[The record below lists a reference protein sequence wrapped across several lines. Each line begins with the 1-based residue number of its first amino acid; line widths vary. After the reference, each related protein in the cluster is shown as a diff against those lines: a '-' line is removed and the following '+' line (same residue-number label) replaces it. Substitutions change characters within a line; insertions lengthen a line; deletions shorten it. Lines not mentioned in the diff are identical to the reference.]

1 MAKEAPPAAPPAAK
15 KTEKKQLTEVQKLK
29 LFNVHLNQRIS
40 QLESEKLTQMQTIVA
55 LQKQVQ
61 ESKAAATNSNAAAV
75 YKELGIAQG
84 DEIELSN
91 DGTLLIN
98 PPPPGAK
105 PPPQELFSKKNA
117 KRANGE
123 RRGPQPMAQ

>member
-1 MAKEAPPAAPPAAK
+1 MAKEAPPVATAAPAK
-15 KTEKKQLTEVQKLK
+15 KTEKKQLTEIQKLK

-40 QLESEKLTQMQTIVA
+40 QLEAEKLTQMQTIVA
-55 LQKQVQ
+55 LQKQMQ
-61 ESKAAATNSNAAAV
+61 ETKAAATNSNAAAV

-98 PPPPGAK
+98 PPPVGTK
-105 PPPQELFSKKNA
+105 PASQELFSKKN
-117 KRANGE
+117 KRANE
-123 RRGPQPMAQ
+123 RRGPRPMAQ